1 VAGRSV
7 DLAVR
12 IAVDAQ
18 QAGAE
23 MEQAA
28 SGASS
33 FGDKIGKMAVPAAAA
48 GAAIVAFGKGA
59 VEAASSVQQGLGAVG
74 SVFGDNAAQVTAWSE
89 NAAQSAGLA
98 QSSYLEMAS
107 KIGAQL
113 NNMGVSADQATQGT
127 DQLIT
132 MGADLAA
139 TFGGS
144 TADAVDALGAAMKG
158 EADSAEKYGLNL
170 SASAVAAQMAAD
182 CTDKLQGS
190 AFTAAKAQTIMAMA
204 TKQSGQAVGAFA
216 READTA
222 EGASARASAQ
232 WENTQA
238 TLGQVLLP
246 VVTAVSQALGDLAK
260 FMQDNATAT
269 QIVIGVIG
277 VLAVAILAVSVASKV
292 YAAGVAVVTAA
303 QWAWNAAMS
312 ANPVML
318 VVLAVA
324 ALVAGIVILWNK
336 SDAFRSFVIGMWEA
350 IQAAALTAW
359 NAIQNVVSSV
369 VNAIRSAIDAAGNTI
384 ENVWNTVKSVAT
396 SVWNGIKSLVSSVV
410 DGIVSAV
417 QGIIGAITGAW
428 NSMRSAAETA
438 WNAIRSLVSTVT
450 GAIVSIVSGIQ
461 DSITAVWTTIQ
472 RAGEA
477 VWKPIQHA
485 AEAAMGVITGAIN
498 KVMDAVRGIG
508 SAIQSAIGWAGD
520 LLGKILGAGNAAA
533 AVPGGTSVQG
543 FAAVSAPAPSLARS
557 GLLTPATRAANGS
570 GGGGTT
576 IVVNGA
582 LDPDA
587 VARQIA
593 SILRGRGRR
602 AGGIVL

>member
-1 VAGRSV
+1 MAGRSV

-182 CTDKLQGS
+182 GTDKLQGS

-336 SDAFRSFVIGMWEA
+336 SEAFRSFVIGMWEA

-359 NAIQNVVSSV
+359 NAISSVVSSV
-369 VNAIRSAIDAAGNTI
+369 VSAIGSAISAAGSTI
-384 ENVWNTVKSVAT
+384 QNVWNTVRSVAA
-396 SVWNGIKSLVSSVV
+396 SVWNAIESLVSSVV
-410 DGIVSAV
+410 QGVVSAV
-417 QGIIGAITGAW
+417 TGIIGAITGAW
-428 NSMRSAAETA
+428 ESMRRAAETA

-450 GAIVSIVSGIQ
+450 GAISSAVSGIQ
-461 DSITAVWTTIQ
+461 GGIQAVWSAIQ

-477 VWKPIQHA
+477 VWRPIQAA
-485 AEAAMGVITGAIN
+485 AEAAMGVIMGLIDSVMGAIS
-498 KVMDAVRGIG
+498 GIG

-533 AVPGGTSVQG
+533 AVPGGTMAVSGVG
-543 FAAVSAPAPSLARS
+543 FAAAPSPSLARS
-557 GLLTPATRAANGS
+557 GLLTPAARSSS
-570 GGGGTT
+570 GGGGGFT
-576 IVVNGA
+576 VVVQGA
-582 LDPDA
+582 LFPDDA
-587 VARQIA
+587 ARAITDV
-593 SILRGRGRR
+593 LRRRDRR
-602 AGGIVL
+602 AGGIEL